1 MSRAVTF
8 NLLKPLLPPKTAWDK
23 IYDWV
28 LGRARI
34 VILITIILIALA
46 FIAKVVVDTDAKN
59 KDKSIDTLTTRLQ
72 FYATSSEP
80 VFRTFSAKTDNY
92 VKVWNGS
99 SGISSAVTEI
109 YSYIPDQNADIT
121 IKVDG
126 DRVSIFGTEN
136 LDLLR
141 QLESDL
147 RASETFS
154 SVVFSNLTLDR
165 PNIES
170 EEGEYVVL
178 ATIKNA
184 KRESI

>member
-8 NLLKPLLPPKTAWDK
+8 NLLKPLPSPKTAWDK

-92 VKVWNGS
+92 IKVWNGS
-99 SGISSAVTEI
+99 SGISAAVTEI
-109 YSYIPDQNADIT
+109 
-121 IKVDG
+121 
-126 DRVSIFGTEN
+126 
-136 LDLLR
+136 
-141 QLESDL
+141 
-147 RASETFS
+147 
-154 SVVFSNLTLDR
+154 
-165 PNIES
+165 
-170 EEGEYVVL
+170 
-178 ATIKNA
+178 
-184 KRESI
+184 